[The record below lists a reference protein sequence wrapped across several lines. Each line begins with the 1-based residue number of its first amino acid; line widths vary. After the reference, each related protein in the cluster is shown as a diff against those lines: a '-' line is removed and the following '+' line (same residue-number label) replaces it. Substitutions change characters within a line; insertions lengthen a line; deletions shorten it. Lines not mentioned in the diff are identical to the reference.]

1 MVKYILYNIIN
12 LICFT
17 LLAILFNK
25 WWIILF
31 AVLFLMI
38 PSAKFRGKCWRI
50 CDGCGRW
57 SESGENVT
65 EAIERA
71 EKCGWLHMAAE
82 DKDFCPECLA
92 KIRQEKK
99 GG

>member
-1 MVKYILYNIIN
+1 MTKYLIYNAIN

-17 LLAILFNK
+17 VLAILFNK

-31 AVLFLMI
+31 SALFLLI
-38 PSAKFRGKCWRI
+38 PKSSFTQQRFRV

-57 SESGENVT
+57 SESGKTEE

-71 EKCGWLHMAAE
+71 EKCGWLHIE
-82 DKDFCPECLA
+82 DGNKDFCPDCLNQ
-92 KIRQEKK
+92 IRRKK
-99 GG
+99 